1 MPRLK
6 RLKDEAETVVEKIGY
21 FIPPYEWADMM
32 KLAGKIANILTA
44 PAATTMT
51 YRKALIILEIV
62 EISIKKMLA
71 EEDLKSFEK

>member
-1 MPRLK
+1 MARLPRLNE
-6 RLKDEAETVVEKIGY
+6 EAEAVAEKTGY

-32 KLAGKIANILTA
+32 KLAGKIANILTC

-62 EISIKKMLA
+62 EGSIKKML
-71 EEDLKSFEK
+71 